1 MSINEFNPGNSLKT
15 GVDSF
20 TGLPGRISDINR
32 ELFGQPLSK
41 APNSILGG
49 IPMNP
54 LLEADDRSISATQTK
69 TRSGA
74 SSVYEDESGTF
85 PIDRAAQQV
94 GKALM
99 DNTITAPVPSGDRV
113 DRTERYDELL
123 NPNPS
128 NLSAT
133 VSWRDRAYNETYSEN
148 FLPSGQLSGS
158 DRLNHPFVGVIDTGF
173 NGQNHGTQVINVI
186 QRVGHQFPDWLADSV
201 GSGTWSE
208 SLVNFVDA
216 AKASKRSSAVINLS
230 FDLTQINLDGSIS
243 TRFELTTAEKEALKY
258 AQANGVLVVVSA
270 GNQGG
275 AMSALGQA
283 SQEFDNV
290 IAVGATEGGQR
301 SDYSSYGE
309 GLDFVASG
317 DGKGEAMGTSLAA
330 ARVTGSIAQIWDANP
345 KLDYRQ
351 VIKTLESTA
360 IDLQKPGWDRET
372 GYGQLNTSAAID
384 LAEDL
389 AFQPQSLS
397 NSQLQNT
404 IKSDRA
410 DQDLHNAIVERE
422 SLVWQKSN
430 GAIPSERPNRV
441 LEGDGIQP
449 EPTPNV
455 TSSSSRETSS
465 LDSPLKYEPGARLQY
480 DEQVKQ
486 WQQRMQERGW
496 NITDDGFYG
505 SQSAQIARQFQ
516 QEKGLGV
523 DGIVGPD
530 TWAATF
536 DTTNVGATN
545 NVTNS
550 PSSGSPSLD
559 SLLKYEPGV
568 RLKYDEQVKQ
578 WQQRMSDRGWNID
591 VDGLYG
597 PQSAQIARKFQQEK
611 GLAVDGIVGPDT
623 WAATFDTNNATG
635 SIPAAPNTSTPL
647 SDPAQKLLN
656 VARSYIGVR
665 EQGGNNR
672 GRQVEEFQRA
682 IGGAAAEPWCMSFA
696 QYCIKAAESATQ
708 ANSQVTQSE
717 HCLTV
722 WNGSPSQLRS
732 SRPEPGSLVIWRDI
746 TSIKGEGHVGI
757 VEAVNSDG
765 TFTTIEG
772 NTSDSSGINREG
784 EGVYRKQRDMD
795 GAGDLRVVGF
805 LKVFPDY
812 TPADVSDPSSPPK
825 SPTTPTAPPAT
836 KGKQSPISGDIDTRA
851 GFGELNIWR
860 YDTKGRSN
868 QGIIERGK
876 ETVLIIHGWQRSD
889 QSPNIEKL
897 AKEASESDDVQ
908 VLALDWSDIA
918 QAGLD
923 FLPFTPPYNTAEWIA
938 PVAKWAYNE
947 LENSG
952 IAPNQLTLVGHSLGS
967 YVSSEIARQFGQV
980 KNLVALDP
988 AYPATTSLLGGYDI
1002 DPITDGTQSP
1012 ADFSKVAANSL
1023 AFVVE
1028 NNSLAFVVEDVVDA
1042 SGGIA
1047 GDSDKAATAEDSFV
1061 IRYSSYDLDFVT
1073 PHENVVNV
1081 FTEALDKK
1089 HLKLPNLTLPNH
1101 EDNWYSDNGN
1111 KLNSFTSDLPDW
1123 LKGALDLNHHE
1134 GRISATSTGEIEG
1147 LTLVVDSSGTERT
1160 IWT

>member
-1 MSINEFNPGNSLKT
+1 MSINEINPGNSLKT

-69 TRSGA
+69 ARSGA

-133 VSWRDRAYNETYSEN
+133 VSWRDLADNETYWEN

-173 NGQNHGTQVINVI
+173 NGQNPGTQVINVI

-283 SQEFDNV
+283 SQDFDNV

-301 SDYSSYGE
+301 ADYSSYGA

-317 DGKGEAMGTSLAA
+317 QGKGEAMGTSLAA

-351 VIKTLESTA
+351 VIQTLESTA
-360 IDLQKPGWDRET
+360 IDLQKPGWDSKT
-372 GYGQLNTSAAID
+372 GFGQLNTSAAID

-389 AFQPQSLS
+389 ASQPQSLS

-422 SLVWQKSN
+422 SLVGQKSN

-441 LEGDGIQP
+441 LEGDGTQP

-455 TSSSSRETSS
+455 TSSSSGETSS
-465 LDSPLKYEPGARLQY
+465 LDSPLKNEPGVPLQY
-480 DEQVKQ
+480 NEQVKQ

-496 NITDDGFYG
+496 NIADDGFYG

-568 RLKYDEQVKQ
+568 PLKYDEQVKQ

-597 PQSAQIARKFQQEK
+597 PQSAQIARQFQQEK

-623 WAATFDTNNATG
+623 WAATFDTNNATS
-635 SIPAAPNTSTPL
+635 SIPTPPNTSTPL

-722 WNGSPSQLRS
+722 WNGSPSELRR
-732 SRPEPGSLVIWRDI
+732 SRPEPGSLVIWRHGN
-746 TSIKGEGHVGI
+746 SRSGHVGI

-784 EGVYRKQRDMD
+784 DGVYRKQRDMD
-795 GAGDLRVVGF
+795 GAGDMRVVGF

-812 TPADVSDPSSPPK
+812 IPADASEPSSSVATSVATMSNLEKLEEAFKRALSRVDDEAGRQLEELLTPENIAIMAGTMALWAASHGTPIGWIVDGVLIGVGIFTIGLDIFEAGKDIFEFATGALGAETEADLDQAGQHLAEAIATVGIEVVAGILTRKGIEGGAPERPTLPEQPK
-825 SPTTPTAPPAT
+825 PLDPTADNPASPPPFGIVHTPSDRELNDAVESSHDAT
-836 KGKQSPISGDIDTRA
+836 DKVADKEQMYKGKPVTYATTANGQIFRNGWAENPELADAVENFMYEHDIGFVRSGTKDNGLDGRAKASHAERKAFMDVLQREPDTRIVSIGVNA
-851 GFGELNIWR
+851 PLCNGGTFAAACTDFFNDAARVTGKTIVITEM
-860 YDTKGRSN
+860 
-868 QGIIERGK
+868 ERGK
-876 ETVLIIHGWQRSD
+876 
-889 QSPNIEKL
+889 PNVRKTHIFRPDEK
-897 AKEASESDDVQ
+897 EYE
-908 VLALDWSDIA
+908 
-918 QAGLD
+918 
-923 FLPFTPPYNTAEWIA
+923 F
-938 PVAKWAYNE
+938 
-947 LENSG
+947 
-952 IAPNQLTLVGHSLGS
+952 
-967 YVSSEIARQFGQV
+967 R
-980 KNLVALDP
+980 
-988 AYPATTSLLGGYDI
+988 
-1002 DPITDGTQSP
+1002 
-1012 ADFSKVAANSL
+1012 
-1023 AFVVE
+1023 
-1028 NNSLAFVVEDVVDA
+1028 
-1042 SGGIA
+1042 
-1047 GDSDKAATAEDSFV
+1047 
-1061 IRYSSYDLDFVT
+1061 
-1073 PHENVVNV
+1073 
-1081 FTEALDKK
+1081 
-1089 HLKLPNLTLPNH
+1089 
-1101 EDNWYSDNGN
+1101 
-1111 KLNSFTSDLPDW
+1111 
-1123 LKGALDLNHHE
+1123 
-1134 GRISATSTGEIEG
+1134 
-1147 LTLVVDSSGTERT
+1147 
-1160 IWT
+1160 

>member
-1 MSINEFNPGNSLKT
+1 MSLNEIDPANSLKT
-15 GVDSF
+15 RVDSF
-20 TGLPGRISDINR
+20 TGLPGSISDINR
-32 ELFGQPLSK
+32 DLFRPLSN
-41 APNSILGG
+41 APNSALGG

-54 LLEADDRSISATQTK
+54 LLESDDRTLSSTQMK
-69 TRSGA
+69 ASSGV
-74 SSVYEDESGTF
+74 SSVYGNESEIF
-85 PIDRAAQQV
+85 PIDRTAQQV

-99 DNTITAPVPSGDRV
+99 DNAITAPVPIGDRRV

-133 VSWRDRAYNETYSEN
+133 VSWLDRADNETYSGN
-148 FLPSGQLSGS
+148 FLPSGQLSSS
-158 DRLNHPFVGVIDTGF
+158 DRLDRPFVGVIDTGF
-173 NGQNHGTQVINVI
+173 SAQDHGTQVINVI

-230 FDLTQINLDGSIS
+230 FDLTQINPDGSVS
-243 TRFELTTAEKEALKY
+243 TRFELTTAEREALKY

-283 SQEFDNV
+283 SQDFDNV
-290 IAVGATEGGQR
+290 IAVGATEGGR
-301 SDYSSYGE
+301 RADYSSYGA

-317 DGKGEAMGTSLAA
+317 QGKGEAMGTSLAA

-345 KLDYRQ
+345 KLNYRQ
-351 VIKTLESTA
+351 VIQTLESTA
-360 IDLQKPGWDRET
+360 IDLQKPGWDRDT

-389 AFQPQSLS
+389 ASQPQSLS
-397 NSQLQNT
+397 SSSTPQNT
-404 IKSDRA
+404 IKSDRD
-410 DQDLHNAIVERE
+410 DQDLHNGIFEHE
-422 SLVWQKSN
+422 SFVWQKSAN
-430 GAIPSERPNRV
+430 EAIPSERPNRV
-441 LEGDGIQP
+441 LEVDGTQP
-449 EPTPNV
+449 EPTPN
-455 TSSSSRETSS
+455 TSSSSGETSS
-465 LDSPLKYEPGARLQY
+465 LDSPLKYEPGVRLQY

-496 NITDDGFYG
+496 NIADDGIYG

-536 DTTNVGATN
+536 DTTN

-568 RLKYDEQVKQ
+568 PLKYDEQVKQ
-578 WQQRMSDRGWNID
+578 WQQRMSDRGWNIT

-597 PQSAQIARKFQQEK
+597 SQSAQISRQFQQEK

-623 WAATFDTNNATG
+623 WAATFDTNNVTG
-635 SIPAAPNTSTPL
+635 SIPALPNTPGMPGTPL
-647 SDPAQKLLN
+647 SDPAQKLLD

-672 GRQVEEFQRA
+672 GRQVEEFQRV
-682 IGGAAAEPWCMSFA
+682 IGGAEEEPWCMSFA
-696 QYCIKAAESATQ
+696 QYCIKAAESETQ

-722 WNGSPSQLRS
+722 WNGSPSELRR
-732 SRPEPGSLVIWRDI
+732 SRPEAGSLVIWRHGNS
-746 TSIKGEGHVGI
+746 TKGEGHVGI

-784 EGVYRKQRDMD
+784 DGVYRKQRDMD
-795 GAGDLRVVGF
+795 GAGDMRVVGF

-812 TPADVSDPSSPPK
+812 TPTDVSKPSSPPK
-825 SPTTPTAPPAT
+825 SPTTPTPPPNT
-836 KGKQSPISGDIDTRA
+836 NGKQSPISGYIDPRA
-851 GFGELNIWR
+851 GFGELYIRR

-868 QGIIERGK
+868 QGIIEGGK
-876 ETVLIIHGWQRSD
+876 ETVVVIHGWEGSD
-889 QSPNIEKL
+889 EDNIRQL
-897 AKEASESDDVQ
+897 AMEASESDNVQ
-908 VLALDWSDIA
+908 VLALDWSSIA
-918 QAGLD
+918 RAELD
-923 FLPFTPPYNTAEWIA
+923 GSPPPYKTAEWIA
-938 PVAKWAYNE
+938 DVAKWAHGE
-947 LENSG
+947 LVKSG

-967 YVSSEIARQFGQV
+967 YVSSNIARQFGQV

-988 AYPATTSLLGGYDI
+988 AFPAHTIWIPIKFPGIFTGDFDGYDI
-1002 DPITDGTQSP
+1002 DRNIYGIQSP

-1023 AFVVE
+1023 AFVAS
-1028 NNSLAFVVEDVVDA
+1028 NSNLIL
-1042 SGGIA
+1042 GGFA
-1047 GDSDKAATAEDSFV
+1047 GDNDKAATAHDSFV
-1061 IRYSSYDLDFVT
+1061 IQFSSGVGSDAHNLVID
-1073 PHENVVNV
+1073 V
-1081 FTEALDKK
+1081 FTDALNKG

-1101 EDNWYSDNGN
+1101 QDNWYSDQGN
-1111 KLNSFTSDLPDW
+1111 KLDFFASKFPDW
-1123 LKGALDLNHHE
+1123 LSGALDLNHHE
-1134 GRISATSTGEIEG
+1134 GRISATSTGDIQG
-1147 LTLVVDSSGTERT
+1147 LTLVVDSSGKEQT